1 MSREKRE
8 YEYPIQLESQ
18 FIIRLPQEPAKVLS
32 ELIKSGEN
40 LKNRLR
46 IQLND
51 DSRHG
56 ELRLDHWLLHAKI
69 VDLPTIVE
77 SWKTIDRKSLYKSA
91 DICQMM
97 ICKEE
102 LDVTTD
108 EETPIKNKKKD
119 PLKVD
124 KKYLWPHGITPPTKN
139 VRRRRFRKTLRKKC
153 AESPEIEKEVKRLLR
168 ADNDAVSFTWE
179 VVKDEDEQVN
189 KNEPTDLI
197 THKENNVKIES
208 HKSVNVSKETS
219 KVEDIFGDA
228 LSDSDVED
236 ENVNVGLKD
245 RLPSCQSSLTE
256 ANSLHGLVPIN
267 GGDLSQELRADIFLP
282 HKKKATTHKGNRT
295 NKPSSSY
302 TLDDNKQQQSTS
314 SGNDNLTLLQELITD
329 LEELKQRRQRTQLE
343 ISKLENMTL
352 RQRFQD
358 ILKTIN
364 KEIIMK
370 EMEYHKLK
378 SQTK

>member
-1 MSREKRE
+1 M
-8 YEYPIQLESQ
+8 
-18 FIIRLPQEPAKVLS
+18 
-32 ELIKSGEN
+32 
-40 LKNRLR
+40 
-46 IQLND
+46 
-51 DSRHG
+51 
-56 ELRLDHWLLHAKI
+56 
-69 VDLPTIVE
+69 
-77 SWKTIDRKSLYKSA
+77 
-91 DICQMM
+91 
-97 ICKEE
+97 
-102 LDVTTD
+102 
-108 EETPIKNKKKD
+108 
-119 PLKVD
+119 
-124 KKYLWPHGITPPTKN
+124 
-139 VRRRRFRKTLRKKC
+139 
-153 AESPEIEKEVKRLLR
+153 
-168 ADNDAVSFTWE
+168 
-179 VVKDEDEQVN
+179 
-189 KNEPTDLI
+189 
-197 THKENNVKIES
+197 
-208 HKSVNVSKETS
+208 
-219 KVEDIFGDA
+219 EDIFGDA

-314 SGNDNLTLLQELITD
+314 RGNDNLTLLQELITD